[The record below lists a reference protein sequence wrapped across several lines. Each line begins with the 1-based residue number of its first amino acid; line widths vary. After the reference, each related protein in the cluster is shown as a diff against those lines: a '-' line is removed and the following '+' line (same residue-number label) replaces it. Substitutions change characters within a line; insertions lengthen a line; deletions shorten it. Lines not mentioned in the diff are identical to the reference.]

1 MSAPDLAALAADSG
15 LGEAAIHVRAVAPGG
30 PAWQHDDG
38 RWIYPAS
45 MIKLPLAL
53 AAALAVAD
61 GRLAWSS
68 PVTVDAADLTV
79 NDAPSPALAGAVLPL
94 EELVTL
100 MLQRSDN
107 VATNVLISLLGRERA
122 TADLHGLGFPRVAIR
137 RKLSGG
143 AALIADP
150 DATGR
155 NSLPAA
161 EAAALFLALARGQVP
176 DAARLLAML
185 TGQWWN
191 DRLSQGL
198 AAGDVFAHKTGETST
213 VAHDG
218 GIVKFANGSQW
229 VVVVYTEL
237 ASEGENDL
245 RLGAFMRAL
254 RPCLLACS

>member
-1 MSAPDLAALAADSG
+1 MSALDLAGLAAEAG
-15 LGEAAIHVRAVAPGG
+15 LGEAAIHVRAVAAAG
-30 PAWQHDDG
+30 PAWQRDDG

-45 MIKLPLAL
+45 MIKLPLAV
-53 AAALAVAD
+53 AAAAAVAD
-61 GRLAWSS
+61 RRLAWTSA
-68 PVTVDAADLTV
+68 VRVDPADLTV
-79 NDAPSPALAGAVLPL
+79 NDAPSPAVAGAVLPL

-122 TADLHGLGFPRVAIR
+122 TADLRALGFPRVAIR

-143 AALIADP
+143 ALLIADP
-150 DATGR
+150 GATGR

-161 EAAALFLALARGQVP
+161 ETAALFVALARGEVP
-176 DAARLLAML
+176 DAALLREML
-185 TGQWWN
+185 AGQWWN
-191 DRLSQGL
+191 DRLSRGL
-198 AAGDVFAHKTGETST
+198 GAGDVFAHKTGETST

-254 RPCLLACS
+254 RPCLLTCS